1 MPCDFSQKVG
11 APEDMKIILVCRVS
25 KGNGGGVGGG
35 KSISSGKKQHD
46 FRDLAAAKKCGDTG
60 KKTMGTLI
68 CLEIVLRFC
77 SNCPNHRF

>member
-11 APEDMKIILVCRVS
+11 TPEDTKISLVCRVS

-46 FRDLAAAKKCGDTG
+46 FRDLTVAE
-60 KKTMGTLI
+60 KTVGTL
-68 CLEIVLRFC
+68 RK
-77 SNCPNHRF
+77 NQWGH